1 MIKCESTIVPVG
13 AQSVIKIL
21 YYESMM
27 VNYDFTSVI
36 SGPKLDVP
44 CKGEYAILTKL

>member
-36 SGPKLDVP
+36 SGPKYMYRVRESTL
-44 CKGEYAILTKL
+44 Y